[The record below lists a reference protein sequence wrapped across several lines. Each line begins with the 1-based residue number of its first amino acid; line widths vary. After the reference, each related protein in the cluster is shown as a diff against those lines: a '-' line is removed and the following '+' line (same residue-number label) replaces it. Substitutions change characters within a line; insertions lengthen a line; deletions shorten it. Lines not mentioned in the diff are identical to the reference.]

1 MYQRLTLIG
10 NLGRDPE
17 MRYMPD
23 GTAVTNFSLATN
35 RSWNDRQTGERQE
48 ETTWFRISTW
58 GRQAELANQYLT
70 KGRRVLIEGRL
81 QGDPDSGSPRL
92 WTRQDGTIAAS
103 FEVRALA
110 MQFLGGP
117 SDAANGSNGAVDAA
131 QVSDDAPEADEI
143 PF

>member
-1 MYQRLTLIG
+1 MYQRLTIIG

-17 MRYMPD
+17 MRYLPD

-35 RSWNDRQTGERQE
+35 RSWNDKQTGERQE
-48 ETTWFRISTW
+48 ETTWFRVSTW
-58 GRQAELANQYLT
+58 GRQAELANQYLA

-103 FEVRALA
+103 FEVRALN

-117 SDAANGSNGAVDAA
+117 TDNPNGSGNAAAGAE
-131 QVSDDAPEADEI
+131 QVEEAPEADEI